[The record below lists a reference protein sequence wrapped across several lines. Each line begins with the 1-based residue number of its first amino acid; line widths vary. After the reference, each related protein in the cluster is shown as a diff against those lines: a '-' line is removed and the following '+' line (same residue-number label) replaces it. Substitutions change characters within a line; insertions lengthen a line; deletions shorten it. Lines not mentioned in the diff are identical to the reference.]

1 MTRRLTAVLLLL
13 VCTGC
18 SRKKTLTSDDLKSQ
32 LTRAISFA
40 SEEEMFVD
48 YIRAGRATSNFAE
61 QHATYLDAEIQR
73 SADELAKAVP
83 QPRTQSSESG
93 LQDPRFWSAACCAAR
108 MRIARGDRSLGTP
121 GKQMNESHY
130 LSAEGS
136 CVAKRSALK
145 KAFV

>member
-13 VCTGC
+13 VWTGC
-18 SRKKTLTSDDLKSQ
+18 SQKKTLTSDELKSQ

-61 QHATYLDAEIQR
+61 QHAAYLDAEIQR

-83 QPRTQSSESG
+83 QSGTQAA
-93 LQDPRFWSAACCAAR
+93 LQRCRIQLNQLREELWKVR
-108 MRIARGDRSLGTP
+108 MQREDKNA
-121 GKQMNESHY
+121 
-130 LSAEGS
+130 LSASEAR
-136 CVAKRSALK
+136 VEEIRRDLEQAKSAL
-145 KAFV
+145 

>member
-13 VCTGC
+13 VCTAC
-18 SRKKTLTSDDLKSQ
+18 TRTKTLTSEDLKSQ

-61 QHATYLDAEIQR
+61 QHAAYLDAEIQR

-83 QPRTQSSESG
+83 QWRTQAA
-93 LQDPRFWSAACCAAR
+93 LQRC
-108 MRIARGDRSLGTP
+108 RIQLNQLRQELWNVRTHRDDKNA
-121 GKQMNESHY
+121 
-130 LSAEGS
+130 LSAIKARVEEIRRDLEQ
-136 CVAKRSALK
+136 AKSAL
-145 KAFV
+145 

>member
-18 SRKKTLTSDDLKSQ
+18 SRKKSLTSDELKSQ

-61 QHATYLDAEIQR
+61 QHAAYLDAEIER
-73 SADELAKAVP
+73 SADELANAVP
-83 QPRTQSSESG
+83 PPGTQSA
-93 LQDPRFWSAACCAAR
+93 LQRCR
-108 MRIARGDRSLGTP
+108 MQLNQLREELWKVRIHWDDNNA
-121 GKQMNESHY
+121 
-130 LSAEGS
+130 LST
-136 CVAKRSALK
+136 AKAHVEEIRRDLEQAKSAL
-145 KAFV
+145 

>member
-13 VCTGC
+13 VSTGC
-18 SRKKTLTSDDLKSQ
+18 SRKKTLTPDDLKSQ

-61 QHATYLDAEIQR
+61 QHAAYLDAEIQR

-83 QPRTQSSESG
+83 QPGTQSA
-93 LQDPRFWSAACCAAR
+93 LQRC
-108 MRIARGDRSLGTP
+108 RIQLNQLREELWKVRIHREDKTA
-121 GKQMNESHY
+121 
-130 LSAEGS
+130 LSATKARVEEIRRDLEQ
-136 CVAKRSALK
+136 AKSAL
-145 KAFV
+145 